1 MKICVFFWWW
11 SSHQNGESGQSMWR
25 NFLWAFFHQVA
36 TIMAECHICRIYIVN
51 IVTPIITNHYQI
63 HFTLNK
69 QPLSFIKIIVIG
81 INTLWLCNCIEN
93 KYHKG
98 SFKEKAMTKKKENR
112 FEITWWLFKCSKMKS
127 HNAIFQKNTMMYCLC
142 LCLCLTSKDPVYLVL
157 LSLSLAGRLEHLL
170 MVTIKAVFS
179 KLYFTYK
186 TKLSKT

>member
-1 MKICVFFWWW
+1 
-11 SSHQNGESGQSMWR
+11 
-25 NFLWAFFHQVA
+25 
-36 TIMAECHICRIYIVN
+36 
-51 IVTPIITNHYQI
+51 
-63 HFTLNK
+63 
-69 QPLSFIKIIVIG
+69 
-81 INTLWLCNCIEN
+81 
-93 KYHKG
+93 
-98 SFKEKAMTKKKENR
+98 MTKKKENR

-186 TKLSKT
+186 TKLSKTFIRGCITQEKCEKNCYHREKEPPTQLKNILIFFIINIHHNHHRHNYQYQRRRHREEKPPQFASIFIVLVIQIHVCLARFRDLLRVRALRKHLL